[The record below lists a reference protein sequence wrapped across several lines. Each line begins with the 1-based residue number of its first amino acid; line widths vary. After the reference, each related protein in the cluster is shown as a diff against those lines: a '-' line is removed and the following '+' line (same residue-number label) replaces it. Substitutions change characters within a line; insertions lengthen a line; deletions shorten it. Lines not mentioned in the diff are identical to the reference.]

1 MALLR
6 VCTMI
11 TREDFVL
18 TIYFQAIIITSA
30 HLCTSR
36 LLVV

>member
-1 MALLR
+1 MVLLA
-6 VCTMI
+6 VCIMV

-18 TIYFQAIIITSA
+18 TVYFQAISITSA